1 MHSLTKLRGV
11 VQHYSWGGNTFIPAL
26 IGEENKEDK
35 PFAEYWVGA
44 HPNAPAILENEEKNS
59 LFAAIR
65 NAPAEIL
72 GKRVAQQ
79 FGTLPYLFKILDVRQ
94 MLSIQVHPSI
104 ESAVKGY
111 REENEKGI
119 PVTAPNRN
127 YKDQNHKPELMAALG
142 DFWLLHGFKDE
153 RGIEEVFDS
162 VPEFGELRKAFQSG
176 GYQGLYETVMTMPQ
190 EKVNDLLTPLAQK
203 ILPQYE
209 AGSLPKNSAHFW
221 AARAVK
227 TFCRDNH
234 YDRGIFSVYFFNLLH
249 LKKGE
254 GIYQPA
260 GLPHAYL
267 EGQNVEVMANSD
279 NVLRAGLTDKHI
291 DVPELMKHVRFE
303 PTVPAIIP
311 AREEDEQ
318 VYTTPAAEFELT
330 KFALAAPAFIAAE
343 SATVLFVY
351 EGSAEISTNDEK
363 LVLCRGEAALI
374 VADKTVELK
383 PVDGTAT
390 VFAVTAPAV
399 KK

>member
-1 MHSLTKLRGV
+1 MHSLYKLRGV

-26 IGEENKEDK
+26 IGEENKEGK

-44 HPNAPAILENEEKNS
+44 HPNAPAILENGEKQS
-59 LFAAIR
+59 LFAAIQR
-65 NAPAEIL
+65 APEEIL
-72 GKRVAQQ
+72 GKRVAEQ
-79 FGTLPYLFKILDVRQ
+79 FGTLPYLFKILDVQQ

-119 PVTAPNRN
+119 PVTASNRN

-142 DFWLLHGFKDE
+142 DFWLLHGFKDKD
-153 RGIEEVFDS
+153 GIEEVFHS
-162 VPEFGELRKAFQSG
+162 VPEFGELRGAFQSG
-176 GYQGLYETVMTMPQ
+176 GYKGLYETVMTMPQ
-190 EKVNDLLTPLAQK
+190 AEVDALLAPLAQK
-203 ILPQYE
+203 IIPQYE
-209 AGSLPKNSAHFW
+209 SGSLPKSSAHFW

-234 YDRGIFSVYFFNLLH
+234 YDRGIFSIYLFNLLH

-279 NVLRAGLTDKHI
+279 NVLRAGLTDKYI

-303 PTVPAIIP
+303 PTIPASIP
-311 AREEDEQ
+311 ARAEPEQ
-318 VYTTPAAEFELT
+318 VYATPAAEFELT
-330 KFALAAPAFIAAE
+330 KFVLDSAAFLSVE

-351 EGSAEISTNDEK
+351 EGQAEIGTEDEK
-363 LVLCRGEAALI
+363 QVLCRGESALV
-374 VADKTVELK
+374 VANKMVELK
-383 PVDGTAT
+383 PVDGRAT